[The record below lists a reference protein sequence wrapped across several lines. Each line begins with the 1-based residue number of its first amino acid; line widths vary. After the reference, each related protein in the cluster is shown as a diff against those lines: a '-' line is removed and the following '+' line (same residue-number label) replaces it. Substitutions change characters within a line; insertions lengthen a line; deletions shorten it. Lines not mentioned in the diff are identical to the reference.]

1 MRISDWSSDVCSSD
15 LIRFLAITLAM
26 FAGHAYADATLNFV
40 DPASGAFQSRIA
52 VADGKLRVDAAGAA
66 GGSYVVLDLKT
77 RTLTQI
83 NPSARTTNSS
93 SIEQVQ
99 DRKSTTSAL
108 QSLMRTQYAV

>member
-1 MRISDWSSDVCSSD
+1 MSK
-15 LIRFLAITLAM
+15 IRFLAITLAM
-26 FAGHAYADATLNFV
+26 SAGHAYADATLNFV

-52 VADGKLRVDAAGAA
+52 VADGRLRVDAAGAA

-83 NPSARTTNSS
+83 NPSARTTTSS

-99 DRKSTTSAL
+99 AMISSVTRAADPA
-108 QSLMRTQYAV
+108 TQPLVQQIGRAHV

>member
-1 MRISDWSSDVCSSD
+1 
-15 LIRFLAITLAM
+15 M
-26 FAGHAYADATLNFV
+26 FAGNAYADATLNFV

-83 NPSARTTNSS
+83 NPSARTTTSS
-93 SIEQVQ
+93 SIAQVQ
-99 DRKSTTSAL
+99 AIISTVTRAADPHHHPL
-108 QSLMRTQYAV
+108 LHQPPDKLTNTQKP

>member
-1 MRISDWSSDVCSSD
+1 MSK
-15 LIRFLAITLAM
+15 IRFLAITLAM

-83 NPSARTTNSS
+83 NPSARPTPSR
-93 SIEQVQ
+93 SIQQ
-99 DRKSTTSAL
+99 GQAMIRSAPRAPDPPNQPPL
-108 QSLMRTQYAV
+108 RPEDPRDGET